1 MFRDVPACSGMF
13 HVPAFIGAR
22 IVSKI
27 PLKVIWIGNNHR
39 VYDLYEEVLGELK
52 QLGQMG
58 SVGEESDSNV
68 SSATIS
74 QNCWDILLSSYSP
87 NVGEQDVVS

>member
-1 MFRDVPACSGMF
+1 MGT
-13 HVPAFIGAR
+13 
-22 IVSKI
+22 
-27 PLKVIWIGNNHR
+27 NHR
-39 VYDLYEEVLGELK
+39 VYDLYEEALGELK

-74 QNCWDILLSSYSP
+74 VKLTSSKLTILP
-87 NVGEQDVVS
+87 

>member
-1 MFRDVPACSGMF
+1 MG
-13 HVPAFIGAR
+13 
-22 IVSKI
+22 KI
-27 PLKVIWIGNNHR
+27 PLKVILIGTNHR
-39 VYDLYEEVLGELK
+39 VYDLYEEALGELK

-74 QNCWDILLSSYSP
+74 VKIVETLYCLLTLLI
-87 NVGEQDVVS
+87 